1 MTKINIQFS
10 RFSAFY
16 TPLIATMA
24 GGFLTEEGLD
34 YEWSKAANNDAAL
47 QNLADGTVDV
57 AQSAVGVSLIQLARG
72 DQPAARHFAQINE
85 LDGFFLAGRHV
96 DPNFQWAQLEGSD
109 VLVDHGLQPMAMFKY
124 ACMKAGIDF
133 DKLNVIDAGGGAD
146 MEKAFRAGTGD
157 YVHLQGPAPQ
167 NMEYE
172 GVGYPVAEVGKPIGP
187 CAFSSLAAM
196 PAWLATDAA
205 KAFTRAYT
213 KTRVWI
219 NEVPADEVARKVA
232 EFFPETHASVL
243 AECIAAYQG
252 LGNWV
257 PRVDITEASLA
268 VAQDVFQFAG
278 HIKGP
283 YPYDV
288 LCAHPPAV

>member
-24 GGFLTEEGLD
+24 GGFLTDEGLE

-72 DQPAARHFAQINE
+72 DQPVARHFAQINE

-124 ACMKAGIDF
+124 ACLKAGIDF

-157 YVHLQGPAPQ
+157 YIHLQGPAPQ

-172 GVGYPVAEVGKPIGP
+172 GVGYPVAAVGKPIGP
-187 CAFSSLAAM
+187 CAFSSLAAT
-196 PAWLATDAA
+196 PVWLATDAA

-213 KTRVWI
+213 RTRVWI

-243 AECIAAYQG
+243 AECIATYQG

-257 PRVDITEASLA
+257 PRVEITEASLA

-278 HIKGP
+278 HIKAH

>member
-24 GGFLTEEGLD
+24 GGFLTDEGLE

-72 DQPAARHFAQINE
+72 DQLVARHFAQINE

-96 DPNFQWAQLEGSD
+96 DPNFQWAQLEGAD

-124 ACMKAGIDF
+124 ACLKAGIDF

-157 YVHLQGPAPQ
+157 YIHLQGPAPQ

-172 GVGYPVAEVGKPIGP
+172 GVGYPVAAVGKLIGP
-187 CAFSSLAAM
+187 CAFSSLAAT

-213 KTRVWI
+213 RTRVWI

-243 AECIAAYQG
+243 AECIATYQG

-257 PRVDITEASLA
+257 PRVEITEASLA

-278 HIKGP
+278 HIKAH

>member
-1 MTKINIQFS
+1 MTKIHIQFS

-24 GGFLTEEGLD
+24 GGFLTDEGLD

-47 QNLADGTVDV
+47 QNLADGTVEV

-72 DQPAARHFAQINE
+72 EQPAARHFAQINE
-85 LDGFFLAGRHV
+85 RDGFFLSGRHV
-96 DPNFQWAQLEGSD
+96 DPNFQWAQLEGAD

-172 GVGYPVAEVGKPIGP
+172 GVGYPVAAVGKPIGP

-196 PAWLATDAA
+196 PAWLATDVA

-232 EFFPETHASVL
+232 EFFPATHASVL
-243 AECIAAYQG
+243 AECIVAYQG

-257 PRVDITEASLA
+257 PRVEISGSSLA

-278 HIKGP
+278 HIKSH

-288 LCAHPPAV
+288 LCARPPAV